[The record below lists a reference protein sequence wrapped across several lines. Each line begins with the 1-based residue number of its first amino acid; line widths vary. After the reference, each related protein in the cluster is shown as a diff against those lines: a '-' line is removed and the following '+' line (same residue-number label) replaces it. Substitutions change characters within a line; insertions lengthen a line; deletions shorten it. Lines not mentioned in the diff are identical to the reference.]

1 MKPRSRPACGLLEN
15 VAEGTTPLGVAS
27 EKGFP
32 DVVKLLVRLLID
44 AGAGVNKAMGTS
56 TLDAKYSGTT
66 PLTIALYFADEHP
79 GGPEGAHDL
88 VALLLA
94 HGADPAKHT
103 EAGANAL
110 DIAKEQHLDDIAA
123 LL

>member
-1 MKPRSRPACGLLEN
+1 MDEISFAAPLLACGLLEN

-56 TLDAKYSGTT
+56 TLDAK
-66 PLTIALYFADEHP
+66 
-79 GGPEGAHDL
+79 
-88 VALLLA
+88 
-94 HGADPAKHT
+94 
-103 EAGANAL
+103 
-110 DIAKEQHLDDIAA
+110 
-123 LL
+123 